1 MDGSGIS
8 SFSSGSLRTK
18 ISLKGGYS
26 QLSLV
31 CPFYGM
37 KQELPPPSQLLG
49 SDDLISFFDLSGSYN
64 RYCGQKKLRDDLAS
78 FLPQVCGT
86 ANLNSNSRNDT
97 SCSLRQL
104 VEKPPITGKEVI
116 GLTSSQMVGFNDD
129 VMFSTQEI
137 PSSTSGANDYQEFG
151 KNFNDPEEVKDW
163 NRKKYKRSLDDLE
176 DNEKKVK
183 KHRSEDKADKEK
195 DKKQK
200 KKKKEKKK
208 KKNSE
213 EDPNSKR
220 KEKKEAAPFF

>member
-1 MDGSGIS
+1 MRLIS
-8 SFSSGSLRTK
+8 A
-18 ISLKGGYS
+18 
-26 QLSLV
+26 
-31 CPFYGM
+31 
-37 KQELPPPSQLLG
+37 PSQLLG

-104 VEKPPITGKEVI
+104 VEKPPITGKV
-116 GLTSSQMVGFNDD
+116 GLLAPGPVPENYRFFDLNDRPTDD

-195 DKKQK
+195 TR
-200 KKKKEKKK
+200 
-208 KKNSE
+208 NR
-213 EDPNSKR
+213 KR
-220 KEKKEAAPFF
+220 KRRRRKRR